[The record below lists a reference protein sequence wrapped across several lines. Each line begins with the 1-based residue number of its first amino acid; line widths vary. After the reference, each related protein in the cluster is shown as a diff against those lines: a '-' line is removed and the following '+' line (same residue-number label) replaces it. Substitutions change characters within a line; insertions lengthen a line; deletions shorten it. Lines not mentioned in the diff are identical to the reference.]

1 MMLDINNCT
10 VQKSTL
16 QFVCLYSRDECHEQL
31 TIIFENCGPYFLLIC
46 VMCIV
51 KTEDWF
57 CNCHVCTVLYINL
70 LQWCPMPSMQ
80 QVCGKATRE
89 ARL

>member
-1 MMLDINNCT
+1 MMLYINNCT

-16 QFVCLYSRDECHEQL
+16 QLVSLYSRDDCHEQL
-31 TIIFENCGPYFLLIC
+31 TVLFENCGPYFLLIC

-51 KTEDWF
+51 KTE
-57 CNCHVCTVLYINL
+57 NCSIFTVLFINL
-70 LQWCPMPSMQ
+70 LQWYHMSSMQ